1 VRAARRL
8 WISGSRVGES
18 LGRIWAARARG
29 FVGSHGESV
38 VRAEQG
44 HLHGPVR
51 MAQALQPYGCVVG
64 TAADGW
70 AQELARGR
78 AIFPGLLL

>member
-1 VRAARRL
+1 
-8 WISGSRVGES
+8 
-18 LGRIWAARARG
+18 
-29 FVGSHGESV
+29 
-38 VRAEQG
+38 
-44 HLHGPVR
+44 